1 MDEPQLQF
9 EIALCCTENA
19 PTCQRNNIFSITK
32 KTTTMYFRARK
43 SSQIKKQQHFISELI
58 VVGKEEQQDEFQLKR
73 SFNKI

>member
-9 EIALCCTENA
+9 EIALCCSENA

-43 SSQIKKQQHFISELI
+43 FSQLQKQQHFISQLI
-58 VVGKEEQQDEFQLKR
+58 VVGKEEQQAF
-73 SFNKI
+73 FYI